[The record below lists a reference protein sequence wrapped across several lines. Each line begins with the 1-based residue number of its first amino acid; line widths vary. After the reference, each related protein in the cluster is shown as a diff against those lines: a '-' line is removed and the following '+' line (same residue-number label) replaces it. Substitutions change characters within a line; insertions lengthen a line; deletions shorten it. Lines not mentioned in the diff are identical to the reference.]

1 MIWVTVEDV
10 IAVHSRIIKASGG
23 LDGIRDRNSLEAA
36 VNAPLQTFAG
46 FDLFETDL
54 AKIARIGFGLA
65 SNHAFLD
72 GNKRIGAMMTQLL
85 LKWNGYVLELKRSWR
100 SIRMLLLAM
109 QISSARRGSAA
120 ERQTAS
126 D

>member
-10 IAVHSRIIKASGG
+10 IAVHSRIIKGFRWVGRYSGPK
-23 LDGIRDRNSLEAA
+23 IVWKAA

-65 SNHAFLD
+65 PIMPFL
-72 GNKRIGAMMTQLL
+72 MVT
-85 LKWNGYVLELKRSWR
+85 NGLRNDDAV
-100 SIRMLLLAM
+100 
-109 QISSARRGSAA
+109 AA
-120 ERQTAS
+120 EMERLCS
-126 D
+126 

>member
-72 GNKRIGAMMTQLL
+72 GNKRIGAM
-85 LKWNGYVLELKRSWR
+85 
-100 SIRMLLLAM
+100 
-109 QISSARRGSAA
+109 
-120 ERQTAS
+120 ERLCS
-126 D
+126 